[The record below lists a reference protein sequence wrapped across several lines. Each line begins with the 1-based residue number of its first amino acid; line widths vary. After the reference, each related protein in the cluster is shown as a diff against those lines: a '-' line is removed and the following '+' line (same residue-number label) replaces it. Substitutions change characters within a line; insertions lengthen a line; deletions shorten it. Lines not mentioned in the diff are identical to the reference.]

1 MIKKTILIVL
11 GCLFLTLGGVGVFIP
26 VLPTTP
32 FCILAGVCFSASSEK
47 MYNWLLNSKVF
58 GVFLKNYR
66 DKTGIPMKY
75 KIVSIAFLWTSLGI
89 SIFLVDNGIV
99 DWILVAVGVVV
110 TAHLLLIKTQKK

>member
-11 GCLFLTLGGVGVFIP
+11 GSLCLVLGAIGVFIP

-32 FCILAGVCFSASSEK
+32 FCIVAGVCFSASSEK
-47 MYNWLLNSKVF
+47 LYNWLLNSKLF

-75 KIVSIAFLWTSLGI
+75 KLFSIAFLWTSLGI

-99 DWILVAVGVVV
+99 DWILVGVGVLVS
-110 TAHLLLIKTQKK
+110 AHLLLIKTQKK